1 MHYNQEIGQSIEIDL
16 EMVQMLDLAD
26 KDIEASIVNTFN
38 KLKENLFR

>member
-16 EMVQMLDLAD
+16 EMVQMLD